1 MKLELTKEGKTNK
14 LIIDYGFKI
23 IVIRVS
29 DKVVNDLEIIIE
41 NLIKENK

>member
-14 LIIDYGFKI
+14 LIIDYGFKTE
-23 IVIRVS
+23 VIRIS
-29 DKVVNDLEIIIE
+29 NKIVNDLEIIIE

>member
-14 LIIDYGFKI
+14 LIIDYRFKI
-23 IVIRVS
+23 LVIRVS
-29 DKVVNDLEIIIE
+29 DKIVKDLKQIIE